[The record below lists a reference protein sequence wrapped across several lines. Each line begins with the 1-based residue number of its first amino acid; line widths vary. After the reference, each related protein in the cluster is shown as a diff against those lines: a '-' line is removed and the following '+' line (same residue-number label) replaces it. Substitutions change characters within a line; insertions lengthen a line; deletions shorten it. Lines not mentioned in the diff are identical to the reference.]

1 MKPPEKTPQEL
12 ESDKANELNKQMRT
26 EVEKLIGED
35 LTGLEA
41 TSKALAE
48 LSQSVAYIGSRDDAN
63 LLSKSLNEAL
73 QAFTPEQAQP
83 FIDLIQNYHK
93 DNPVKQTFINSVEPF
108 KANELNKQMR
118 TELEGL
124 AGRKL
129 DAPELLMVAELSQS
143 VAHIRDKEDVDTLT
157 KCLDEVVMNL
167 TPEQAQPILD
177 LVNKYHENDPTKQ
190 ALVSPVVKNVTLKK
204 PEVEVALDTMGLVSS
219 DEITQ
224 SIRDNVITKQQAYLQ
239 GEIAKT
245 MSVKDGV
252 AFNKKT
258 PEEMR
263 AYLGTEEGKAAI
275 KEVMKTKEAQSAMN
289 KIEVEGYRE
298 IHKIESFKNVGW
310 TQETGTKF
318 RIAEITND
326 AGDIVASLKET
337 TVNAAPTQVTLED
350 GTTRT
355 VKSYRQI
362 DFPTNPK
369 DIQGPV
375 HFSMAV
381 KDENGNNISAKDAV
395 YFTAHYDDAGKLTE
409 VSSPVPVKF
418 MGDGDDAIGYI
429 ERNGKVYT
437 LPVTQGKY
445 REMMQQVE
453 LNNGLS
459 VDLGQSVDSVSV
471 PPRTVGPELQAEPLT
486 AVEKVIVNPTL
497 QIVDPTLVTVGNI
510 QLEQESSLLALKVEV
525 PLKEM
530 ILKVEH
536 PVKVEKPVGEVSSI
550 IEVGRV
556 TIPEPTKLTR
566 MTATEGIIL
575 KVEHPTVVQ
584 SVEVGHVSIPE
595 PTKLTMMAV
604 TEGIMLKIEQP
615 IITNPIT
622 GGIVSAAV
630 ISKVHEIK
638 NVVLGISE
646 PKPEIDKG
654 KDALDMLKNKT
665 TKQAME
671 AISTAISK
679 GDDKLVKA
687 MMDVIS
693 PPDGKPIEGVPVV
706 GKMALNKIYLEQMGS
721 TKGKLDHEIAKVQR
735 AAGAIADKAGIA
747 NHKQSVMKPKASQQ
761 ER

>member
-1 MKPPEKTPQEL
+1 MKPPEKTPPQL

-26 EVEKLIGED
+26 EVEKLIGGD

-41 TSKALAE
+41 TSKVLAE

-118 TELEGL
+118 TEVEKLIGGDLTGLEATSKVL
-124 AGRKL
+124 AELSQSVAYIGSRD
-129 DAPELLMVAELSQS
+129 DANLLSKSLNEALQAFTPEQAQPFIDLIQNYHKDNPVKQAFINSVEPFKANELNKQISAELNKVEIGPLTREQLLAVAELSQS
-143 VAHIRDKEDVDTLT
+143 VAHIRDQDDILPLT
-157 KCLDEVVMNL
+157 KYLDEVVKNL

-190 ALVSPVVKNVTLKK
+190 ALVSSVVKDVILKK
-204 PEVEVALDTMGLVSS
+204 PEVDVALDTMGLVSS

-245 MSVKDGV
+245 MSIGDGV

-263 AYLGTEEGKAAI
+263 AYLGTEQGKAAT

-298 IHKIESFKNVGW
+298 LHKIDSFKNVGW
-310 TQETGTKF
+310 TQETGTKV
-318 RIAEITND
+318 RIAEIKND

-350 GTTRT
+350 GTIRT

-362 DFPTNPK
+362 DFPKNLEDGK
-369 DIQGPV
+369 GPA

-418 MGDGDDAIGYI
+418 MGTGDDAIGYI

-445 REMMQQVE
+445 KEMMQEVAI
-453 LNNGLS
+453 NNGLS
-459 VDLGQSVDSVSV
+459 VDLGQAVDSVSI
-471 PPRTVGPELQAEPLT
+471 PPPTYCRARTTSRNTQDSY
-486 AVEKVIVNPTL
+486 N
-497 QIVDPTLVTVGNI
+497 
-510 QLEQESSLLALKVEV
+510 
-525 PLKEM
+525 
-530 ILKVEH
+530 
-536 PVKVEKPVGEVSSI
+536 
-550 IEVGRV
+550 
-556 TIPEPTKLTR
+556 
-566 MTATEGIIL
+566 
-575 KVEHPTVVQ
+575 
-584 SVEVGHVSIPE
+584 
-595 PTKLTMMAV
+595 
-604 TEGIMLKIEQP
+604 
-615 IITNPIT
+615 
-622 GGIVSAAV
+622 
-630 ISKVHEIK
+630 
-638 NVVLGISE
+638 
-646 PKPEIDKG
+646 
-654 KDALDMLKNKT
+654 
-665 TKQAME
+665 
-671 AISTAISK
+671 
-679 GDDKLVKA
+679 
-687 MMDVIS
+687 
-693 PPDGKPIEGVPVV
+693 
-706 GKMALNKIYLEQMGS
+706 
-721 TKGKLDHEIAKVQR
+721 
-735 AAGAIADKAGIA
+735 
-747 NHKQSVMKPKASQQ
+747 
-761 ER
+761 

>member
-124 AGRKL
+124 AGRKS

-245 MSVKDGV
+245 MSVEDGV

-409 VSSPVPVKF
+409 VGSPVPVKF
-418 MGDGDDAIGYI
+418 MGYGDDAIGYI

-536 PVKVEKPVGEVSSI
+536 PVKVEKPVVEVSSI

-566 MTATEGIIL
+566 MTA
-575 KVEHPTVVQ
+575 
-584 SVEVGHVSIPE
+584 
-595 PTKLTMMAV
+595 